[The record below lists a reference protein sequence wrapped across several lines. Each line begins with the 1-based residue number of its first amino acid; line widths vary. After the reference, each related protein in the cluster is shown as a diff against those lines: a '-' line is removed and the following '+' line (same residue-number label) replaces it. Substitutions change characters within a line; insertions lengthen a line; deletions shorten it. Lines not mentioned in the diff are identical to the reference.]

1 MLVHI
6 LVFDTTPKRFKKTH
20 SKKYNMDSTSIAQYI
35 ATLEKRN
42 SELLNEN
49 SELKED
55 QKRITQLRTILGVD
69 VGNSESRPVELSEE
83 IETDEL
89 FDAYIR
95 RNGPAADLSYDEKF
109 NSYHISD
116 MLYWLSERSKN
127 TDQKKSELYDEA
139 AGLIYNLNHEIFS
152 GAEALELFNR
162 SEILSTSGGF
172 SESTAKKIDKYLK
185 MPKTT

>member
-1 MLVHI
+1 
-6 LVFDTTPKRFKKTH
+6 
-20 SKKYNMDSTSIAQYI
+20 MDSTSIAQYI
-35 ATLEKRN
+35 ETLEKRN

-55 QKRITQLRTILGVD
+55 QKRIAQLRTILGVG
-69 VGNSESRPVELSEE
+69 VGVGHSRPVELSEA

-89 FDAYIR
+89 FDEYVR
-95 RNGPAADLSYDEKF
+95 RNGSAADLSDDEKF

-127 TDQKKSELYDEA
+127 TDQKNSKLYDEA
-139 AGLIYNLNHEIFS
+139 AGLIYNLNHEISS
-152 GAEALELFNR
+152 GAEAFELFKR
-162 SEILSTSGGF
+162 SEILSTSGF
-172 SESTAKKIDKYLK
+172 CEIIAKKIDKYLK

>member
-1 MLVHI
+1 
-6 LVFDTTPKRFKKTH
+6 
-20 SKKYNMDSTSIAQYI
+20 MDSTSIAQYI

-55 QKRITQLRTILGVD
+55 QKRITQLRTILGV
-69 VGNSESRPVELSEE
+69 GNSESRPVELSEE

-95 RNGPAADLSYDEKF
+95 SNGPAADLSDDEKF

-116 MLYWLSERSKN
+116 MLYWLSERSKK
-127 TDQKKSELYDEA
+127 TDQKNSELYDEA

-152 GAEALELFNR
+152 GAEAFELFKR
-162 SEILSTSGGF
+162 SEILSTSGF
-172 SESTAKKIDKYLK
+172 CESIAKKIDKYLK